1 MSGQAD
7 PAAAAGH
14 LSPDGYWWW
23 DGTQW
28 LPVAQPQPAAAPPA
42 GAIGAP
48 TPWLRI
54 AAGSTALAGVVAT
67 LVASILPYG
76 SFPDPSGGPTTT
88 SSLFNGGFSGAGW
101 DVPEPVLVILVGAV
115 AATLVLIGINHTVQ
129 AVSLGL
135 LLALGAQTSMMWTAY
150 FGLAATDGTA
160 QSGGIVGIVG
170 AVLLFVAGLLVAVN
184 LTRATAKPAP

>member
-115 AATLVLIGINHTVQ
+115 AATLVLIGINRTVQ

-135 LLALGAQTSMMWTAY
+135 LLALGAQASMMWTAY